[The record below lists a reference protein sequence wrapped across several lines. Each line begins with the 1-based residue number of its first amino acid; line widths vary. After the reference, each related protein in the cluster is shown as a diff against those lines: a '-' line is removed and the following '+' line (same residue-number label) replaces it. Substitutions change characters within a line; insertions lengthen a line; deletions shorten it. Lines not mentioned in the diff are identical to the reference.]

1 MNTKVCLLKIPV
13 FLKIRYNLS
22 LSGRLDNLQNSLI
35 KEKVPRFFT
44 FALSI

>member
-22 LSGRLDNLQNSLI
+22 LSGRLQNSLI
-35 KEKVPRFFT
+35 KEKVSRFFT